1 MNGVL
6 GAPGAPRTPFTPRT
20 LFKGNCVSC
29 QIHPGGSQGLLV
41 ELQKK
46 KEYINQRQWIRECKT
61 RWGFKKERAKLEWK
75 EMLADATV
83 PKGKDQMGWLTMPAL
98 HVFSSGRPMFV
109 RQHTSQDYFSVCVS
123 TFL

>member
-1 MNGVL
+1 M
-6 GAPGAPRTPFTPRT
+6 
-20 LFKGNCVSC
+20 
-29 QIHPGGSQGLLV
+29 

-61 RWGFKKERAKLEWK
+61 RWGFKKDRAKLEWK

-83 PKGKDQMGWLTMPAL
+83 PKGKDQMGGGSLCLAL

-109 RQHTSQDYFSVCVS
+109 RQHTSQDYSSVCVS
-123 TFL
+123 TLL

>member
-1 MNGVL
+1 MGSWVRRVR
-6 GAPGAPRTPFTPRT
+6 PGPLSLRGPFSKETVFLAKFT
-20 LFKGNCVSC
+20 QVEVKDS
-29 QIHPGGSQGLLV
+29 V